1 MGLVETKKTI
11 TEKPL
16 LWLGVGIVVLSL
28 IALSVVLVLKMNSKE
43 DSKDVLAIVDGEK
56 IYQKDLNERIYG
68 LEFEGTVDNPKDVSN
83 VEKQRLLNLL
93 ISTKMAEKELA
104 AMNVSITDEEVVSL
118 MEARLGGVYEDYTD
132 YQAQISK
139 KALRGE
145 LLINKIKEKQLGWRA
160 GDFFICRFDFPYE
173 IGQASVNT
181 EESKARYAKDKE
193 YAKNLCNGLYEDVNS
208 GKITFAEAM
217 KKAEADSV
225 IGKPLWQ
232 ETYVLSASFTKD
244 DFEQQTYFEDD
255 FWNVSLKSNKGK
267 LTAPEVVKL
276 KNDFDNNQHEAFY
289 AVFNIK
295 EEGEGSYSSYE
306 SWFEAMKSK
315 YKVEYKVNY

>member
-16 LWLGVGIVVLSL
+16 LWFGIAIVVLSL

-43 DSKDVLAIVDGEK
+43 DDKNVLAIVGGEK

-68 LEFEGTVDNPKDVSN
+68 LEFEGTLDKPKDVSN
-83 VEKQRLLNLL
+83 FEKKRLLNIL
-93 ISTKMAEKELA
+93 IAAKIAEKELA
-104 AMNVSITDEEVVSL
+104 SMNISVTDEEVISL
-118 MEARLGGVYEDYTD
+118 MKERLGGVYENYTD
-132 YQAQISK
+132 YQAKISK
-139 KALRGE
+139 KALKSE
-145 LLINKIKEKQLGWRA
+145 ILINKIKEKQIAWRA
-160 GDFFICRFDFPYE
+160 GEFFICRFDLPYE
-173 IGQASVNT
+173 IGKDSVNT

-193 YAKNLCNGLYEDVNS
+193 YAKKLCNNLYEEVKS

-295 EEGEGSYSSYE
+295 EEGDGSYSSYE